1 MPSLQELIHKFEE
14 GEGTKSITKL
24 AILLAFVALLIVYN
38 VREYRNFSSPEAM
51 ELSQLAR
58 NVSEGKGFTTQSI
71 RPFSLAMVGSQH
83 QSSAG
88 L

>member
-38 VREYRNFSSPEAM
+38 VREYRNFSSP
-51 ELSQLAR
+51 
-58 NVSEGKGFTTQSI
+58 
-71 RPFSLAMVGSQH
+71 
-83 QSSAG
+83 
-88 L
+88 